1 MQLLFENW
9 RKYNNNP
16 FELMCEQYDKKL
28 LTEEKLFEYW
38 KQTTIKEL
46 EQLNEIDWE
55 KEAELTADPDYKPPH
70 ERRGEML
77 QRGWEKINDWIL
89 EKSIQLVELAKRNAV
104 RAIGSI
110 KWLVDKIDDFC
121 DRFPTVCTIAKWTL
135 AVVALYIAFA
145 FLFENE
151 AQAKLVRNGR
161 PVSDKVVDAMKGQL
175 SDIIDIRNKRGNP
188 DPELYKLLAQID
200 SLHDAKTPHDFI
212 KSKEKVDKCLRILY
226 DGLKDVYNQTNKQA
240 DLPKEEARE
249 LISRWIDIGERTSA
263 WYREETIKIKGFMS
277 QTLDYGKTLAKKAAD
292 APEEVSKTYLK
303 VRKQGN

>member
-16 FELMCEQYDKKL
+16 FELICEQYDKKL

-55 KEAELTADPDYKPPH
+55 KEAELTADPDYKSPH

-161 PVSDKVVDAMKGQL
+161 PVSDGVVDAMKGNL
-175 SDIIDIRNKRGNP
+175 VDIIDNAEKKGKTP
-188 DPELYKLLAQID
+188 KHLYKLLAQID
-200 SLHDAKTPHDFI
+200 VLHDAKTPHDFA
-212 KSKEKVDKCLRILY
+212 KGKENVDKGLRLAY
-226 DGLKDVYNQTNKQA
+226 DFVKDAYQGELEGLSK
-240 DLPKEEARE
+240 KESRE
-249 LISRWIDIGERTSA
+249 MVSRWIDIGERTEA
-263 WYREETIKIKGFMS
+263 WYREETIKTNGFIR
-277 QTLDYGKTLAKKAAD
+277 QTIDYGKKLIKKG
-292 APEEVSKTYLK
+292 K
-303 VRKQGN
+303 